1 MNFQVLPPIHAARA
15 AKTARRVRAIFALLL
30 LLGIAGAVFLVAT
43 ARYELLRHEETRLHA
58 AATAV
63 AAEMATRAQTA
74 ANLLQAVPAKLAANP
89 SADVMADVISGATM
103 LAEASLLRVV
113 DGALVQQSGPTLDA
127 ELAAFLVAETGGLP
141 QSQRFVLA
149 PSPPP
154 SLMGQAGVL
163 SWVTVTKPAMAEA
176 VPVVTAPDVAPDAV
190 PAVASSESLVLWQP
204 LSVLAAAPARAF
216 FSGTLD
222 AYQVLDNRGVL
233 LASDM
238 RRDAGAMIFA
248 TQNVALAGTTLQ
260 LKVGAVSA
268 IGNAVQWLALGF
280 VLLVTLALFGIGVY
294 ALVGLQRRNAITAAL
309 KEQELANTDL
319 MQQVR
324 EREKIAA
331 ALRDRERK
339 YRSIFENALIGIVQI
354 APGGRWLSA
363 NPALAK
369 ALGYLDPSELLSA
382 QPDLDGRFFVY
393 AEDRAKW
400 FDLINSEKPGRSFET
415 DIWRLDGK
423 QIRVTMSGTAI
434 RDDQGAVLYYEAM
447 LVDITERYQAEQ
459 ALIVAKEQADYAN
472 RSKSEFLANMS
483 HELRTPLN
491 AIIGFGEIIKDQLF
505 GPVGNA
511 QYSEYAKDIH
521 DSGQHLLSL
530 INDILDMSKMEAGK
544 RELQDQVLDFGEVA
558 QAAQRLVAHRAKEGR
573 VKLTISVA
581 SDLPKIR
588 AEEKAM
594 KQVLVNLLSN
604 AVKFTPEGGSVTL
617 EASQL
622 PDKRV
627 RIAVIDTGIGIKAED
642 IQTVLAPFGQIES
655 ALSRKHQGTGLGLP
669 ITKEL
674 IELHGAELKIESE
687 FGAGTTVWFAIP
699 AERVISA

>member
-1 MNFQVLPPIHAARA
+1 MVDPKGMKFIPLSQKPLATPGLLSARWRSA
-15 AKTARRVRAIFALLL
+15 FALLVVGGLLAALLL
-30 LLGIAGAVFLVAT
+30 LVLARQELLHQEKQQLQSRVTALTAEVNVPLTAAMQWAGAWSGAPQDS
-43 ARYELLRHEETRLHA
+43 A
-58 AATAV
+58 AAPDFSGSILFVQSDVVVSSSGMASAV
-63 AAEMATRAQTA
+63 TQPGYNIMA
-74 ANLLQAVPAKLAANP
+74 LQAQMDGPQGQRLLAPLPGSNESGVLTWVMQIQTDPLVPAAVLMVWQPLPQLLAP
-89 SADVMADVISGATM
+89 LQRAT
-103 LAEASLLRVV
+103 
-113 DGALVQQSGPTLDA
+113 
-127 ELAAFLVAETGGLP
+127 FTGGLVGY
-141 QSQRFVLA
+141 QLQDARGNTISSAGRAADASLTAAQHEFVVA
-149 PSPPP
+149 GASFTMTGFAESP
-154 SLMGQAGVL
+154 
-163 SWVTVTKPAMAEA
+163 T
-176 VPVVTAPDVAPDAV
+176 
-190 PAVASSESLVLWQP
+190 
-204 LSVLAAAPARAF
+204 AAA
-216 FSGTLD
+216 
-222 AYQVLDNRGVL
+222 
-233 LASDM
+233 M
-238 RRDAGAMIFA
+238 H
-248 TQNVALAGTTLQ
+248 
-260 LKVGAVSA
+260 
-268 IGNAVQWLALGF
+268 WLALGF
-280 VLLVTLALFGIGVY
+280 ILLVILTLLAISTIAYMGSRRR
-294 ALVGLQRRNAITAAL
+294 AAMTATLQ
-309 KEQELANTDL
+309 EQAQANSELL
-319 MQQVR
+319 LQVK

-382 QPDLDGRFFVY
+382 QPDLDGRFFVH
-393 AEDRAKW
+393 AEDRAQW
-400 FDLINSEKPGRSFET
+400 FNLINSDKPGRSFEA

-434 RDDQGAVLYYEAM
+434 RDEQGAVLYYEAM

-544 RELQDQVLDFGEVA
+544 RELHDQIMDFNDVA
-558 QAAQRLVAHRAKEGR
+558 QAALRLVAHRAKEGR
-573 VKLTISVA
+573 VKLAVVIEPA
-581 SDLPKIR
+581 LPKIR

-594 KQVLVNLLSN
+594 KQVIVNLVSN
-604 AVKFTPEGGSVTL
+604 AVKFTPEGGSVTMTAGL
-617 EASQL
+617 M
-622 PDKRV
+622 PDGRV
-627 RIAVIDTGIGIKAED
+627 KIAIADTGIGIKAED
-642 IQTVLAPFGQIES
+642 IATVLAPFGQIES

-674 IELHGAELKIESE
+674 IELHGGELKIDST
-687 FGAGTTVWFAIP
+687 FGEGTTVWFTLP
-699 AERVISA
+699 VERVIKD